1 MNFELSASLMCADFS
16 RLHEQLSQLRAGGV
30 TRLHLDFADGQFASN
45 LLLGTEVFAMI
56 GRDSDL
62 TIESHL
68 MLQDPSAFLH
78 LFIPG
83 SDVVILHVESQTDLA
98 AALDTIRRAG
108 KTAGLALRPETPS
121 RAVVPYLRMIGHV
134 LVMCVRPGFAGG
146 EFLPA
151 SVETIR
157 ELRQAANAEN
167 PSLDIQADGAISAQT
182 IPTLLEAG
190 ANVFVGGSSGLF
202 VGDDLTGRAQALR
215 QLMNPRPS
223 GPTHKSSLRPGAG

>member
-30 TRLHLDFADGQFASN
+30 TRLHLDFADGHFASN
-45 LLLGTEVFAMI
+45 LLLGTEVFALL
-56 GRDSDL
+56 GKDSGL
-62 TIESHL
+62 ILNSHL
-68 MLQDPSAFLH
+68 MLQDPSPFLH

-83 SDVVILHVESQTDLA
+83 SDVVILHVESQTDLG

-108 KTAGLALRPETPS
+108 KIAGLALRPETS
-121 RAVVPYLRMIGHV
+121 ARDIMPYLGRIGHV
-134 LVMCVRPGFAGG
+134 LVLSVRPGFAGG

-157 ELRQAANAEN
+157 ELRQAANREN

-182 IPTLLEAG
+182 IPALLEAG

-202 VGDDLTGRAQALR
+202 VGTDLTGRAQSLL
-215 QLMNPRPS
+215 QLINPKPS
-223 GPTHKSSLRPGAG
+223 GSTG

>member
-1 MNFELSASLMCADFS
+1 MMNFELSASLMCADFS

-30 TRLHLDFADGQFASN
+30 TRLHLDFADGHFASN

-56 GRDSDL
+56 GRDSGL

-68 MLQDPSAFLH
+68 MVQDPSQFLH

-83 SDVVILHVESQTDLA
+83 SDVVILHIESQTDLA

-108 KTAGLALRPETPS
+108 KIPGLAMRPETPS
-121 RAVVPYLRMIGHV
+121 RAVVPYLGMIGQV
-134 LVMCVRPGFAGG
+134 LVLSVRPGFAGG

-151 SVETIR
+151 SVDTIR

-167 PSLDIQADGAISAQT
+167 PSLDIQADGAINAQT
-182 IPTLLEAG
+182 IPILLKAG

-202 VGDDLTGRAQALR
+202 VGDDLTGRARSLL
-215 QLMNPRPS
+215 QLLNSQPPS
-223 GPTHKSSLRPGAG
+223 PTG

>member
-30 TRLHLDFADGQFASN
+30 TRLHLDFADGHFASN
-45 LLLGTEVFAMI
+45 LLLGTELFAVI
-56 GRDSDL
+56 GKDPGL

-68 MLQDPSAFLH
+68 MLQDPAPFLH

-83 SDVVILHVESQTDLA
+83 SDVVILHVESQTDLP
-98 AALDTIRRAG
+98 AALDAIRRAG
-108 KTAGLALRPETPS
+108 KVAGMALRPETPS

-134 LVMCVRPGFAGG
+134 LVLCVRPGFAGG
-146 EFLPA
+146 EFLPGP
-151 SVETIR
+151 VDTIR
-157 ELRQAANAEN
+157 ELRQAANREN

-182 IPTLLEAG
+182 VPILLEAG

-202 VGDDLTGRAQALR
+202 VGHDLTGRAQSLLR
-215 QLMNPRPS
+215 LMNPKPS
-223 GPTHKSSLRPGAG
+223 GSAG